1 MHNLLR
7 VRPRRLLKVAIITL
21 VSALA
26 AFGLVISRALQVS
39 GIAVIETCTPDGT
52 LRSTHVWFPEPDGE
66 LWLEAGT
73 PDNAWFLDIHHNPT
87 VFFAATRRPG
97 RYVAQH

>member
-26 AFGLVISRALQVS
+26 AFGLVISWALKAS
-39 GIAVIETCTPDGT
+39 GIAVIETCTPAGT

-73 PDNAWFLDIHHNPT
+73 PDNPWILDRQGSGYP
-87 VFFAATRRPG
+87 A
-97 RYVAQH
+97 